1 MSKRDAYQILGV
13 ARGASQDEIKKAY
26 RKLALQYHPDRNPGD
41 QKAEESFKEAAEAY
55 SILGDPEKRSAYD
68 RFGYD
73 GLRQDGFGGFSGFNS
88 TIFADFEDILGD
100 FFNFGF
106 GDLFGSRSRRRSAQS
121 ARGRDLL
128 LEIEISL
135 EEAAE
140 GVQKELKVN
149 RSKACETCQGG
160 GVQPGTEKTTCPQCQ
175 GRGQVRY
182 QQGFFAIA
190 KACHR
195 CQGSGRIILSPCE
208 SCRGSGLEKERASL
222 KVNIPSGV
230 DTGMRLRLEGEGD
243 AGEQGAAPGDLYVAI
258 RVKKHKYFTRENDD
272 LHCQADISVTQ
283 AAMGAR
289 LEVPT
294 LYGREIMNIPSG
306 TQPGDVQKLKG
317 RGVPNINNH
326 HRKGDLYVRIN
337 VDIPRN
343 LSKKQKELLRTFA
356 ASRGE
361 NPDEVGRNIIRR
373 VKNLFH

>member
-13 ARGASQDEIKKAY
+13 SRDASQDEIKKAY
-26 RKLALQYHPDRNPGD
+26 RKLALKYHPDRNPGD

-55 SILGDPEKRSAYD
+55 SILGDPEKRSAYN

-73 GLRQDGFGGFSGFNS
+73 GLRQDGFSGFSGFNS

-106 GDLFGSRSRRRSAQS
+106 GDLFGSRSRRRSAQPS
-121 ARGRDLL
+121 RGRDLL
-128 LEIEISL
+128 LEMELTL

-140 GVQKELKVN
+140 GVHKEIKVN
-149 RSKACETCQGG
+149 RAKACDTCQGG
-160 GVQPGTEKTTCPQCQ
+160 GMQPGTEKTTCPQCQ
-175 GRGQVRY
+175 GKGQVRY

-190 KACHR
+190 RACSR
-195 CQGSGRIILSPCE
+195 CHGSGRIILSPCE
-208 SCRGSGLEKERASL
+208 PCRGSGLVKERTDM

-243 AGEQGAAPGDLYVAI
+243 AGEQGAAHGDLYVAI
-258 RVKKHKYFTRENDD
+258 QVKKHKYFTRENEN
-272 LHCQADISVTQ
+272 LYCQANISVSQ
-283 AAMGAR
+283 ASMGAR
-289 LEVPT
+289 VEIPT
-294 LYGREIMNIPSG
+294 LYGMEIMSIPSG

-317 RGVPNINNH
+317 RGMPNVNN

-343 LSKKQKELLRTFA
+343 LSKKQKDLLRSFA
-356 ASRGE
+356 ESCGE